1 MPKRSGWSRP
11 TRTTGQQELSRA
23 LSEMEAAEAALEVAM
38 SELQVAPRAEKV
50 AISAVLEQ
58 ALERLRS
65 ARAELRSFEESVS
78 DPRPR
83 PPASGGTSPSEGPG
97 SSGAEG

>member
-1 MPKRSGWSRP
+1 
-11 TRTTGQQELSRA
+11 
-23 LSEMEAAEAALEVAM
+23 MEAAEAALEVAM

-65 ARAELRSFEESVS
+65 ARAELRSFEELVS
-78 DPRPR
+78 ERPR
-83 PPASGGTSPSEGPG
+83 PAAAGGTSPSEGPG